1 MLEILSKTKKSQN
14 CVANLTPKIKEKV
27 LKDMATEISN
37 AKDEI
42 LKANEKDIQNAKH
55 TLSPAMIARLKM
67 DEKAINSIL
76 ASLNDTALLKD
87 PVGRIIDG
95 WVNYCGLH
103 FQKISIPIGVVCVI
117 YESRPNVTA
126 EVASL
131 CFKSGNACV
140 LKGGKEAINSNKAIV
155 KALHKAL
162 KANDIDENCIT
173 FIDSVDRSD
182 TEKLIKMDKFIDVI
196 VPRGGSGLINFVM
209 QNSTIPFIKHDK
221 GVCHIFVDESADLE
235 TALKICIN
243 AKVQKPSACNAVETI
258 LVHKSVAREFLPML
272 KAEFDA
278 YCEIQFMH
286 GGEKS
291 AKYIDCEFAD
301 DADYETEYLA
311 LEVNL
316 RVVKDCDE
324 AIAHIQKFGSLHS
337 DAILS
342 KNEENI
348 DKFVKSLDSACLYV
362 NTSTRFSD
370 GFEFGFGAE
379 VGISTNKL
387 HARGPMGLNE
397 LTTYKYVIKGNGQ
410 IRE

>member
-1 MLEILSKTKKSQN
+1 NSQSLI
-14 CVANLTPKIKEKV
+14 ANLTPKIKEKV
-27 LKDMATEISN
+27 IKDMAIEISN

-42 LKANEKDIQNAKH
+42 LKANEKDIKNA
-55 TLSPAMIARLKM
+55 TNNLAPAMIARLKL
-67 DEKAINSIL
+67 DEKAINSMIV
-76 ASLNDTALLKD
+76 SLNDTASLKD
-87 PVGRIIDG
+87 PVGRVIDG
-95 WVNYCGLH
+95 WKNYCGLQ
-103 FQKISIPIGVVCVI
+103 FQKVAIPIGVVCVI
-117 YESRPNVTA
+117 YESRPNVTS

-162 KANDIDENCIT
+162 QNNGIDESCIT

-196 VPRGGSGLINFVM
+196 VPRGGSGLINFVT
-209 QNSTIPFIKHDK
+209 QNSTIPVIKHDK
-221 GVCHIFVDESADLE
+221 GVCHIFVDESANLQN
-235 TALKICIN
+235 ALKICIN

-258 LVHKSVAREFLPML
+258 LVHKNVASEFLPML
-272 KAEFDA
+272 KAEFDTLGVK
-278 YCEIQFMH
+278 IH

-316 RVVKDCDE
+316 KVVKNCDE
-324 AIAHIQKFGSLHS
+324 AVSHIKKFGSLHS

-342 KNEENI
+342 NNEANIEN
-348 DKFVKSLDSACLYV
+348 FVNSLESACLYV
-362 NTSTRFSD
+362 NASTRFSD

-397 LTTYKYVIKGNGQ
+397 LTTYKYIIKGNGQ

>member
-1 MLEILSKTKKSQN
+1 MLEILSKAKNSQSLI
-14 CVANLTPKIKEKV
+14 ANLTPKIKEKV
-27 LKDMATEISN
+27 IKEMAIQISN

-42 LKANEKDIQNAKH
+42 LKANEKDIKNA
-55 TLSPAMIARLKM
+55 TNNLAPAMIARLKL
-67 DEKAINSIL
+67 DEKAINSMIV
-76 ASLNDTALLKD
+76 SLNDTASLKD
-87 PVGRIIDG
+87 PVGRVIDG
-95 WVNYCGLH
+95 WKNYCGLQ
-103 FQKISIPIGVVCVI
+103 FQKVAIPIGVVCVI
-117 YESRPNVTA
+117 YESRPNVTS

-162 KANDIDENCIT
+162 QNNGIDESCIT

-196 VPRGGSGLINFVM
+196 VPRGGSGLINFVT
-209 QNSTIPFIKHDK
+209 QNSTIPVIKHDK
-221 GVCHIFVDESADLE
+221 GVCHIFVDESANLQN
-235 TALKICIN
+235 ALKICIN
-243 AKVQKPSACNAVETI
+243 AKAQKPSACNAVETI
-258 LVHKSVAREFLPML
+258 LVHKNVASEFLPML

-278 YCEIQFMH
+278 LGVKIH

-301 DADYETEYLA
+301 DSDYETEYLA

-316 RVVKDCDE
+316 KVVKNCDE
-324 AIAHIQKFGSLHS
+324 AVSHIKKFGSLHS

-342 KNEENI
+342 NNEANIEN
-348 DKFVKSLDSACLYV
+348 FVNSLESACLYV
-362 NTSTRFSD
+362 NASTRFSD

-397 LTTYKYVIKGNGQ
+397 LTTYKYIIKGNGQ

>member
-1 MLEILSKTKKSQN
+1 MLEILSKAKNSQSLI
-14 CVANLTPKIKEKV
+14 ANLTPKIKEKV
-27 LKDMATEISN
+27 IKEMAIQISN

-42 LKANEKDIQNAKH
+42 LKANEKDIKNA
-55 TLSPAMIARLKM
+55 TNNLAPAMIARLKL
-67 DEKAINSIL
+67 DEKAINSMIV
-76 ASLNDTALLKD
+76 SLNDTASLKD
-87 PVGRIIDG
+87 PVGRVIDG
-95 WVNYCGLH
+95 WKNYCGLQ
-103 FQKISIPIGVVCVI
+103 FQKIAIPIGVVCVI
-117 YESRPNVTA
+117 Y
-126 EVASL
+126 
-131 CFKSGNACV
+131 
-140 LKGGKEAINSNKAIV
+140 GKEAINSNKAIV

-162 KANDIDENCIT
+162 QNNGIDESCIT

-196 VPRGGSGLINFVM
+196 VPRGGSGLINFVT
-209 QNSTIPFIKHDK
+209 QNSTIPVIKHDK
-221 GVCHIFVDESADLE
+221 GVCHIFVDESANLQN
-235 TALKICIN
+235 ALKICIN
-243 AKVQKPSACNAVETI
+243 AKTQKPSACNAVETI
-258 LVHKSVAREFLPML
+258 LVHKNVASEFLPML

-278 YCEIQFMH
+278 LGIKIH

-316 RVVKDCDE
+316 KVVKNCDE
-324 AIAHIQKFGSLHS
+324 AVSHIKKFGSLHS

-342 KNEENI
+342 NNEANIEN
-348 DKFVKSLDSACLYV
+348 FVNSLESACLYV
-362 NTSTRFSD
+362 NASTRFSD

-397 LTTYKYVIKGNGQ
+397 LTTYKYIIKGNGQ

>member
-1 MLEILSKTKKSQN
+1 MLEILSKAKNSQSLI
-14 CVANLTPKIKEKV
+14 ANLTPKIKEKV
-27 LKDMATEISN
+27 IKEMAIQISN

-42 LKANEKDIQNAKH
+42 LKANEKDIKNA
-55 TLSPAMIARLKM
+55 TNNLAPAMIARLKL
-67 DEKAINSIL
+67 DEKAINSMIV
-76 ASLNDTALLKD
+76 SLNDTASLKD
-87 PVGRIIDG
+87 PVGRVIDG
-95 WVNYCGLH
+95 WKNYCGLQ
-103 FQKISIPIGVVCVI
+103 FQKVAIPIGVVCVI
-117 YESRPNVTA
+117 YESRPNVTS

-162 KANDIDENCIT
+162 QNNGIDESCIT
-173 FIDSVDRSD
+173 
-182 TEKLIKMDKFIDVI
+182 FIDVI
-196 VPRGGSGLINFVM
+196 VPRGGSGLIKFVT
-209 QNSTIPFIKHDK
+209 QNSTIPVIKHDK
-221 GVCHIFVDESADLE
+221 GVCHIFVDESANLQN
-235 TALKICIN
+235 ALKICIN
-243 AKVQKPSACNAVETI
+243 AKAQKPSACNAVETI
-258 LVHKSVAREFLPML
+258 LVHKNVASEFLPML

-278 YCEIQFMH
+278 LGVKIH

-316 RVVKDCDE
+316 KVVKNCDE
-324 AIAHIQKFGSLHS
+324 AVSHIKKFGSLHS

-342 KNEENI
+342 NNEANIEN
-348 DKFVKSLDSACLYV
+348 FVNSLESACLYV
-362 NTSTRFSD
+362 NASTRFSD

-397 LTTYKYVIKGNGQ
+397 LTTYKYIIKGNGQ

>member
-1 MLEILSKTKKSQN
+1 MLEILSKTKNSQSLI
-14 CVANLTPKIKEKV
+14 ANLTPKIKEKV
-27 LKDMATEISN
+27 IKEMAIQISN

-42 LKANEKDIQNAKH
+42 LKANEKDIKNA
-55 TLSPAMIARLKM
+55 TNNLAPAMIARLKL
-67 DEKAINSIL
+67 DEKAINSMIV
-76 ASLNDTALLKD
+76 SLNDTASLKD
-87 PVGRIIDG
+87 PVGRVIDG
-95 WVNYCGLH
+95 WKNYCGLQ
-103 FQKISIPIGVVCVI
+103 FQKVAIPIGVVCVI
-117 YESRPNVTA
+117 YESRPNVTS

-162 KANDIDENCIT
+162 QNNGIDESCIT

-196 VPRGGSGLINFVM
+196 VPRGGSGLINFVT
-209 QNSTIPFIKHDK
+209 QNSTIPVIKHDK
-221 GVCHIFVDESADLE
+221 GVCHIFVDESANLQN
-235 TALKICIN
+235 ALKICIN
-243 AKVQKPSACNAVETI
+243 AKAQKPSACNAVETI
-258 LVHKSVAREFLPML
+258 LVHKNVASEFLPML
-272 KAEFDA
+272 KAEFDTLGVK
-278 YCEIQFMH
+278 IH

-316 RVVKDCDE
+316 KVVKNCDE
-324 AIAHIQKFGSLHS
+324 AIIHIKKFGSLHS

-342 KNEENI
+342 NNKANIEN
-348 DKFVKSLDSACLYV
+348 FVNSLESACLYV
-362 NTSTRFSD
+362 NASTRFSD

-397 LTTYKYVIKGNGQ
+397 LTTYKYIIKGNGQ

>member
-1 MLEILSKTKKSQN
+1 MLEILSKAKNSQSLI
-14 CVANLTPKIKEKV
+14 ANLTPKIKEKV
-27 LKDMATEISN
+27 IKDMAIQISN

-42 LKANEKDIQNAKH
+42 LKANEKDIKTATQH
-55 TLSPAMIARLKM
+55 GLSSAMIARLKL
-67 DEKAINSIL
+67 DEKAINSIIV
-76 ASLNDTALLKD
+76 SLNDTAALKD
-87 PVGRIIDG
+87 PVGRVIDG
-95 WVNYCGLH
+95 WKNYCGLQ
-103 FQKISIPIGVVCVI
+103 FQKVAIPIGVVCVI
-117 YESRPNVTA
+117 YESRPNVTS

-162 KANDIDENCIT
+162 KENGIDENCVT
-173 FIDSVDRSD
+173 FIESVDRSD
-182 TEKLIKMDKFIDVI
+182 TEKLIKMDEFIDVI
-196 VPRGGSGLINFVM
+196 VPRGGSGLIKFVT
-209 QNSTIPFIKHDK
+209 QNSSIPVIKHDK

-235 TALKICIN
+235 NALKICIN

-258 LVHKSVAREFLPML
+258 LVHKNVAGDFLPML
-272 KAEFDA
+272 KAEFDKLGV
-278 YCEIQFMH
+278 IIH
-286 GGEKS
+286 GEEKS
-291 AKYIDCEFAD
+291 AKYIDCKFAD
-301 DADYETEYLA
+301 DANYETEYLA

-316 RVVKDCDE
+316 KVVKNCDE
-324 AIAHIQKFGSLHS
+324 AVSHIKKFGSLHS

-342 KNEENI
+342 NDEANI
-348 DKFVKSLDSACLYV
+348 EKFVRSLESACLYV

-397 LTTYKYVIKGNGQ
+397 LTTYKYIIKGNGQ

>member
-1 MLEILSKTKKSQN
+1 MLEILSKAKNSQSLI
-14 CVANLTPKIKEKV
+14 ANLTPKIKEKV
-27 LKDMATEISN
+27 IKDMAIQISN

-42 LKANEKDIQNAKH
+42 LKANEKDIKTATQH
-55 TLSPAMIARLKM
+55 GLSSAMIARLKL
-67 DEKAINSIL
+67 DEKAINSIIV
-76 ASLNDTALLKD
+76 SLNDTAALKD
-87 PVGRIIDG
+87 PVGRVIDG
-95 WVNYCGLH
+95 WKNYCGLH
-103 FQKISIPIGVVCVI
+103 FKKVAIPIGVVCVI
-117 YESRPNVTA
+117 YESRPNVTS

-162 KANDIDENCIT
+162 KENGIDENCVT
-173 FIDSVDRSD
+173 FIESVDRSD
-182 TEKLIKMDKFIDVI
+182 TEKLIKMDEFIDVI
-196 VPRGGSGLINFVM
+196 VPRGGSGLIKFVT
-209 QNSTIPFIKHDK
+209 QNSSIPVIKHDK

-235 TALKICIN
+235 NALKICIN

-258 LVHKSVAREFLPML
+258 LVHKNVAGDFLPML
-272 KAEFDA
+272 KAEFDKLGV
-278 YCEIQFMH
+278 IIH

-301 DADYETEYLA
+301 DANYETEYLA

-316 RVVKDCDE
+316 RVVKNCDE
-324 AIAHIQKFGSLHS
+324 AVSHIKKFGSLHS

-342 KNEENI
+342 NDEANI
-348 DKFVKSLDSACLYV
+348 EKFVNSLESACLYV

-397 LTTYKYVIKGNGQ
+397 LTTYKYIIKGNGQ